1 MHHQILQVTDD
12 DRLQYS
18 RERDYSPQFR
28 RGSATPAERVR
39 GAHPRALRRSTGEDD
54 PGDSTRREGDEESSQ
69 IGEELLFG
77 SRRAASDRYSVKFV
91 VPAWQVLRGI
101 FLPVSFLRISVEV

>member
-18 RERDYSPQFR
+18 RERHYSPQFR
-28 RGSATPAERVR
+28 RGPATPAERVQ
-39 GAHPRALRRSTGEDD
+39 GAQPKALRRSAREDG

-77 SRRAASDRYSVKFV
+77 IGLAASDRYSVKFV
-91 VPAWQVLRGI
+91 APA
-101 FLPVSFLRISVEV
+101 

>member
-18 RERDYSPQFR
+18 RERHYSPQFR
-28 RGSATPAERVR
+28 RGPATPAELVQ
-39 GAHPRALRRSTGEDD
+39 GAHPRALCRTAGEDG

-69 IGEELLFG
+69 IGEGLLLESG
-77 SRRAASDRYSVKFV
+77 LAAYSVKLV
-91 VPAWQVLRGI
+91 APA
-101 FLPVSFLRISVEV
+101 